1 VVVAIAVGRE
11 GINTLLFASQVVLS
25 VVLPFVAFPLIYLTS
40 KEAVM
45 RVQKPPQ
52 EVVDQTKK
60 GQEQISVAFEISE
73 SQRNKSENQNQIVQN
88 VEEETVDFSNSIMLA
103 SLAYAIW
110 CVILVAN
117 AYAIVMLFLN

>member
-1 VVVAIAVGRE
+1 
-11 GINTLLFASQVVLS
+11 
-25 VVLPFVAFPLIYLTS
+25 
-40 KEAVM
+40 M